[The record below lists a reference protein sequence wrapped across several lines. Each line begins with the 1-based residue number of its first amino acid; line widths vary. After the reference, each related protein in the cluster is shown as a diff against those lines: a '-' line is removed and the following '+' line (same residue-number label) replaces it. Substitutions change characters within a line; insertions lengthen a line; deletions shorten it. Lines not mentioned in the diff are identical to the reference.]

1 MFEIPNRSYGI
12 FSRYQKI
19 SQPLFL
25 CDIFLKQNFAKY
37 RKSIAKY
44 GRYHRYRDRKR
55 VVHQVK
61 YMTFSRRYCRYR
73 RCRMFF
79 LPVSYDF
86 GAFCRFFY
94 IILQPNRIP
103 NYRYLQFGYWKPKL
117 RSQLCILLR
126 YYCNR
131 TTSKIKGITGVHHMN
146 RQGL

>member
-1 MFEIPNRSYGI
+1 MFFQDTEKYRNRT
-12 FSRYQKI
+12 
-19 SQPLFL
+19 FL
-25 CDIFLKQNFAKY
+25 VPYFAVFVLHFFYVFLQNIAKY
-37 RKSIAKY
+37 R
-44 GRYHRYRDRKR
+44 RYHRYRDRKR